1 MDLQSDPIEVSDE
14 TESAIREYHTNGAS
28 VIRGILDQKWIS
40 TMREAIQRVLDHPG
54 SASVE
59 YTPKGEEG
67 RYYGDFFLWR
77 RDPDFE
83 EFMRHSPLP
92 AIAAKV
98 LKSNSIRF
106 FYDQLLV
113 KEPLT
118 KEKTPFHQ
126 DLPYWPQKGS
136 HRWKQR
142 YAPTAFGKDSGF
154 AEIYAKMGWEPL
166 PDFEKNDNIYN
177 WLNWET
183 EPGDVILFHPLV
195 IHGSGGNQSSNQRR
209 RALAMRFLGDDVVW
223 DSRPGTFIEKE
234 TIQEILPEL
243 NLKDGHQLENPCFPL
258 IRTFSIQPETEIMK
272 QNSFQENSIRN
283 SSHE

>member
-14 TESAIREYHTNGAS
+14 TESAIRKYHTNGAS
-28 VIRGILDQKWIS
+28 VIRGILYQKWIS
-40 TMREAIQRVLDHPG
+40 TVREAIQRVLDHPG

-118 KEKTPFHQ
+118 KE
-126 DLPYWPQKGS
+126 
-136 HRWKQR
+136 
-142 YAPTAFGKDSGF
+142 
-154 AEIYAKMGWEPL
+154 
-166 PDFEKNDNIYN
+166 
-177 WLNWET
+177 
-183 EPGDVILFHPLV
+183 
-195 IHGSGGNQSSNQRR
+195 
-209 RALAMRFLGDDVVW
+209 
-223 DSRPGTFIEKE
+223 
-234 TIQEILPEL
+234 
-243 NLKDGHQLENPCFPL
+243 
-258 IRTFSIQPETEIMK
+258 
-272 QNSFQENSIRN
+272 NSFPPGSSLLAKTSSPSGSLLIVSDFNREEYVFSRDPIDGNSVMLPQPLGKTVVLKKFTQKWVGNHFRILKKMTT
-283 SSHE
+283 SITG

>member
-1 MDLQSDPIEVSDE
+1 
-14 TESAIREYHTNGAS
+14 
-28 VIRGILDQKWIS
+28 
-40 TMREAIQRVLDHPG
+40 
-54 SASVE
+54 
-59 YTPKGEEG
+59 
-67 RYYGDFFLWR
+67 
-77 RDPDFE
+77 
-83 EFMRHSPLP
+83 MRHSPLP
-92 AIAAKV
+92 AIAARV

-126 DLPYWPQKGS
+126 DLPYWPLKGEDILSIWVPFDRVGLQQGGVRFLKGS
-136 HRWKQR
+136 HHWKQR
-142 YAPTAFGKDSGF
+142 YAPTPFGKDSGF

-166 PDFEKNDNIYN
+166 PDFEKNDNTYY

-195 IHGSGGNQSSNQRR
+195 IHGSGGNQSNNQRR

-234 TIQEILPEL
+234 TIRGILPEL
-243 NLKDGHQLENPCFPL
+243 NLKDGDQLENPCFPL
-258 IRTFSIQPETEIMK
+258 IRTSSIQTET
-272 QNSFQENSIRN
+272 
-283 SSHE
+283 

>member
-40 TMREAIQRVLDHPG
+40 IMREAIQRVLDHPE

-83 EFMRHSPLP
+83 EFMRHSHLP

-126 DLPYWPQKGS
+126 DLPYWPLKGEDILSIWVPFDMIMSDFNREEYVFSRDPIDGNSVMVPQPLGKTVVLQKFTQKWVGN
-136 HRWKQR
+136 HFRILK
-142 YAPTAFGKDSGF
+142 
-154 AEIYAKMGWEPL
+154 KMTTP
-166 PDFEKNDNIYN
+166 
-177 WLNWET
+177 
-183 EPGDVILFHPLV
+183 
-195 IHGSGGNQSSNQRR
+195 IHG
-209 RALAMRFLGDDVVW
+209 
-223 DSRPGTFIEKE
+223 
-234 TIQEILPEL
+234 
-243 NLKDGHQLENPCFPL
+243 
-258 IRTFSIQPETEIMK
+258 
-272 QNSFQENSIRN
+272 
-283 SSHE
+283 

>member
-40 TMREAIQRVLDHPG
+40 IMREAIQRVLDHPG

-126 DLPYWPQKGS
+126 DLPYWPLKGE
-136 HRWKQR
+136 
-142 YAPTAFGKDSGF
+142 D
-154 AEIYAKMGWEPL
+154 
-166 PDFEKNDNIYN
+166 
-177 WLNWET
+177 
-183 EPGDVILFHPLV
+183 ILSIWVPFDLSL
-195 IHGSGGNQSSNQRR
+195 IH
-209 RALAMRFLGDDVVW
+209 
-223 DSRPGTFIEKE
+223 I
-234 TIQEILPEL
+234 
-243 NLKDGHQLENPCFPL
+243 
-258 IRTFSIQPETEIMK
+258 
-272 QNSFQENSIRN
+272 
-283 SSHE
+283 